1 MNILI
6 IEDNAIQAMSVEM
19 MVKKMGYQSVQKALN
34 VNQASKMVE
43 SFKPDI
49 LLVDIHLDSDV
60 TGVDIVKQAQLKSD
74 VSVIYISGN
83 TDFKYKEMISETSFV
98 DFMCKPVDFNRLE
111 LLLSEIS
118 GSLVE

>member
-60 TGVDIVKQAQLKSD
+60 TGVDIVKQAQLNND